1 MRITCGTDFSIHAA
15 NAADVAAAFAARS
28 KSALRLI
35 HAVEPA
41 SLELLPESMAE
52 QVLEKS
58 RQKLVAEADRLRA
71 AGADV
76 IESLVP
82 GIPHEVL
89 TKAAPPAQ
97 TDLLVVSTIGQIAP
111 SRWLVGSVAE
121 KTAQFAKV
129 PTLVVRDHEH
139 LISWARG
146 KRTLKVFVGY
156 DFSASSDAALRWVAS
171 LQQIGVCRTVIVY
184 VSWPPKE
191 TWRFGLGGQT
201 SLSEN
206 DPEVRTLLERDL
218 KERCARAF
226 GLGMPK
232 LRVVSSWGP
241 VEERL
246 LELANADTADL
257 IVLGT
262 SQRRGLSRF
271 WLGSVSREVLHH
283 ATMNVVC
290 VPAPD
295 EADPAAN
302 EIPTYRRVLVPTDFS
317 KHGDRAVVFAYG
329 VAVRGG
335 EVCLVHVIPPGNAL
349 RRTTDSDEGP
359 RAKRKRGLTARLQ
372 ALIPKEAASRGI
384 RSRVE
389 IVEHQHPDLA
399 ISQAAERFGA
409 DLICLGSRGRSAL
422 KKRLLGS
429 VTEGLMRR
437 STRPVLVVRE

>member
-1 MRITCGTDFSIHAA
+1 MNVTCGTDFSIHAA
-15 NAADVAAAFAARS
+15 NAADVAAALAARS
-28 KSALRLI
+28 KSTLRLI

-41 SLELLPESMAE
+41 TFEFLPKDTAE
-52 QVLEKS
+52 RVREKL
-58 RQKLVAEADRLRA
+58 RHKIVAEADRLRA
-71 AGADV
+71 TGADV
-76 IESLVP
+76 VESLVA

-89 TKAAPPAQ
+89 TKAAPPDQ
-97 TDLLVVSTIGQIAP
+97 TDVLVVSTLGQIAP

-121 KTAQFAKV
+121 KTAQFSKV
-129 PTLVVRDHEH
+129 PTLVVRDHEK
-139 LISWARG
+139 LIAWARG

-171 LQQIGVCRTVIVY
+171 LKEIGVCRTTIAY

-191 TWRFGLGGQT
+191 TWRFGIGGQA

-206 DPEVRTLLERDL
+206 DPEVLTLLERDL
-218 KERCARAF
+218 KERCAQVF
-226 GLGMPK
+226 GLGLPK

-246 LELANADTADL
+246 LELAHADGADL

-262 SQRRGLSRF
+262 NQRHGLSRF

-283 ATMNVVC
+283 AATNVVC

-295 EADPAAN
+295 EAGPAADH
-302 EIPTYRRVLVPTDFS
+302 IPTYRRVLVPTDFS
-317 KHGDRAVVFAYG
+317 KHGDRAVAFAYG
-329 VAVRGG
+329 ATVRGG
-335 EVCLVHVIPPGNAL
+335 EVCLVHVIPPGSAFQ
-349 RRTTDSDEGP
+349 RGTGETDGP
-359 RAKRKRGLTARLQ
+359 RARRKRALAARLQ
-372 ALIPKEAASRGI
+372 ALVPKDAASRGI

-389 IVEHQHPDLA
+389 VAEHQHPDLA

-429 VTEGLMRR
+429 VTEGVMRR